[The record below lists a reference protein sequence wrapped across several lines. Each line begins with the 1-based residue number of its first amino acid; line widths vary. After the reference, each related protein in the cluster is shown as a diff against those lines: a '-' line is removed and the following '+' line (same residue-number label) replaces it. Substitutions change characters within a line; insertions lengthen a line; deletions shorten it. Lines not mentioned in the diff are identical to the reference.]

1 MFEEEKNMFKLFQR
15 DPNKKLEKQ
24 YQKMLEEAMMLQR
37 KGDIKAY
44 AKKMDEAEQL
54 LKEIE
59 ANKKDK

>member
-1 MFEEEKNMFKLFQR
+1 MFKLFQR
-15 DPNKKLEKQ
+15 DPNKKLEIQ